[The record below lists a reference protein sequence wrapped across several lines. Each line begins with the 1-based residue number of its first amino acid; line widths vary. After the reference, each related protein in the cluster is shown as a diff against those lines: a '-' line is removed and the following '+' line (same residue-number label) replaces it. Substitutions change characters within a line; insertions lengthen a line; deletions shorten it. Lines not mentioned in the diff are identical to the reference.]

1 MSENT
6 NNCPCKDKC
15 PLEATM
21 ELIGGK
27 WKVQI
32 LCSLYSDGAT
42 RYNVLKRKLKG
53 ISNTMLASSLKE
65 LQQAGLIIREQFME
79 IPLRVEY
86 KTTDACKE
94 LIPILGQLAI
104 WGMKLK
110 PMDE

>member
-1 MSENT
+1 
-6 NNCPCKDKC
+6 
-15 PLEATM
+15 
-21 ELIGGK
+21 
-27 WKVQI
+27 
-32 LCSLYSDGAT
+32 
-42 RYNVLKRKLKG
+42 
-53 ISNTMLASSLKE
+53 MLSSSLKE
-65 LQQAGLIIREQFME
+65 LEQAGLIIREQFME